1 MDNILRVAFKGETEI
16 TSRSLYQYDYGQYLK
31 FIDIDLPAAY
41 EVHFSNKITV
51 DSTTSV
57 GNENGVLIP
66 DEYLL
71 SGLPVYAWV
80 FLHTGQADGET
91 KYTVTIPVI
100 KRSRPSNETPTPQQ
114 QDVIEQTLAALERNV
129 RDSQRAIIAA
139 NNAETWADNA
149 RVYAAEANNR
159 RDQCYEIYNQIKDSA
174 DIGYITIGETR
185 LTQSDL
191 IKLLALI
198 QE

>member
-71 SGLPVYAWV
+71 SGLPVYDKVQQSVPYVVYLLFYIVSISLGASIIYFINLGV
-80 FLHTGQADGET
+80 S
-91 KYTVTIPVI
+91 KI
-100 KRSRPSNETPTPQQ
+100 SNRH
-114 QDVIEQTLAALERNV
+114 IN
-129 RDSQRAIIAA
+129 
-139 NNAETWADNA
+139 
-149 RVYAAEANNR
+149 
-159 RDQCYEIYNQIKDSA
+159 K
-174 DIGYITIGETR
+174 
-185 LTQSDL
+185 
-191 IKLLALI
+191 
-198 QE
+198 